1 MATLHHA
8 TAANC
13 RFYKPRGT
21 MAKKIFEAL
30 RKHGFIPKDLPEE
43 KLAEVEKDFDAIED
57 GFAASAKS
65 AKADPPSGGKPD
77 GAARMELPAELAN
90 DIDALKSSITELTN
104 GLKVVVDATKA
115 SAAERSAAE
124 KEAQVK
130 RYTDHVKKLAD
141 EGRITKA
148 QHDEYLKSEKQEA
161 ALKALDMFIET
172 TSVYPVQPA
181 LARGQKPATESK
193 GTPGGEGKP
202 QLPAIGGEK
211 AAERKAVE
219 DAALQELIDSMS

>member
-1 MATLHHA
+1 
-8 TAANC
+8 
-13 RFYKPRGT
+13 

-30 RKHGFIPKDLPEE
+30 KKHGFIPKDLPED
-43 KLAEVEKDFDAIED
+43 KLAEVETDFDAIED
-57 GFAASAKS
+57 SLAASAKA
-65 AKADPPSGGKPD
+65 AKNDPPGGKSD
-77 GAARMELPAELAN
+77 GAARVELPQDLLS
-90 DIDALKSSITELTN
+90 DIESLKSSITELTS

-115 SAAERSAAE
+115 TAAERSAAE

-148 QHDEYLKSEKQEA
+148 QHDEYLKPEKQDA
-161 ALKALDMFIET
+161 AIKALDLFVET
-172 TSVYPVQPA
+172 TAAYPVQPA
-181 LARGQKPATESK
+181 LARGQKTATESK
-193 GTPGGEGKP
+193 AAAGTAAGGENRA

-219 DAALQELIDSMS
+219 DAALQELIESMS